1 MRTAVL
7 AVTSA
12 LLVACQAPPVAAPP
26 VLPTPPPLAALTA
39 TATPQPQAT
48 IPPQPSP
55 TAPPVALPGI
65 RATPSRALPESF
77 RYVALDRPFADGF
90 RTRLWLVDLDA
101 RKQPAVVAEWDGP
114 ASPVGE
120 HSISSDGRAVLV
132 SAKGSRSRVAL
143 YLLRP
148 ETGTTTVLFEEP
160 NVIVISPRISPDGQ
174 RFAFTRHP
182 DGGDYDDGIWAGLTA
197 GGEMRRIVDQP
208 RSTSVPRMSLAWSAD
223 SVWLAFTSTRERTDL
238 SLAHRDGGP
247 PIEIGEGD
255 RVSWRRNPPELLV
268 AANGP
273 PTSRIYTFDVTTRKA
288 IEVATVD
295 RRMYP
300 LVQWH
305 PTLERFVYVE
315 SEGAGREAS
324 GGIWLRSADGT
335 GASSVDLGR
344 SVFSPQWS
352 RDGTLL
358 TALGGGDEV
367 IVPVIELFTGRRV
380 AVLCRRGGTPPADC
394 A

>member
-1 MRTAVL
+1 MRKAAL
-7 AVTSA
+7 AITCA
-12 LLVACQAPPVAAPP
+12 LLAGCQAPPVATPPASPTTPP
-26 VLPTPPPLAALTA
+26 VTVATA
-39 TATPQPQAT
+39 TATPTPQT
-48 IPPQPSP
+48 TLSPRPSP

-65 RATPSRALPESF
+65 RATPAGTLPESF
-77 RYVALDRPFADGF
+77 RYVALDRPFAEGF
-90 RTRLWLVDLDA
+90 RTRLWIVDLDG
-101 RKQPAVVAEWDGP
+101 RKPPAVAAEWDGP

-120 HSISSDGRAVLV
+120 HSISADGRAVLI

-182 DGGDYDDGIWAGLTA
+182 DGGEYDDGIWAGLTA
-197 GGEMRRIVDQP
+197 GGEMKRIVDQP
-208 RSTSVPRMSLAWSAD
+208 RFTNVPRMSLAWSTD
-223 SVWLAFTSTRERTDL
+223 SVWVAFARTRERTDL
-238 SLAHRDGGP
+238 FLAHREGGP
-247 PIEIGEGD
+247 QIELGEGD

-268 AANGP
+268 AANASAK
-273 PTSRIYTFDVTTRKA
+273 SRVYTFDLTSRKA
-288 IEVATVD
+288 VEVATVD
-295 RRMYP
+295 KKMYAI
-300 LVQWH
+300 VQWH
-305 PTLERFVYVE
+305 PTLDRFVYVE

-324 GGIWLRSADGT
+324 GGIWIRSADGT

-367 IVPVIELFTGRRV
+367 IVPVIELFTGRRL

-394 A
+394 V